1 MNATQGV
8 CTESWLS
15 QPTEPKRGLP
25 QLFPGVDATQPGPK
39 QHRRGLHDCRRR
51 DTRFRSPVR
60 DWRDDVPGEPEDLFR
75 IGDSG
80 DGELLWF
87 SFLQPLPFQFRNIFN
102 QLLHLVIIMDG
113 LANALLPS
121 FGDANLTQFSIPALN

>member
-15 QPTEPKRGLP
+15 PPTEPKRGLP

-60 DWRDDVPGEPEDLFR
+60 DWRDDVPGEPDDLFR
-75 IGDSG
+75 IGDQATENFYG
-80 DGELLWF
+80 
-87 SFLQPLPFQFRNIFN
+87 FLSCSRF
-102 QLLHLVIIMDG
+102 H
-113 LANALLPS
+113 S
-121 FGDANLTQFSIPALN
+121 SSETSSINFCIW